1 MTFGCSVPVICL
13 VWQRSLRCRRIL
25 RSEMPDAPS
34 PNQAMLWTTRCLV
47 SAVGFLMSSHPGHVT
62 LDDSLLSA
70 AGATTEVLDAQ
81 CTSGMSQNAW
91 FGSQS
96 WKKQFLDSHVTAL
109 HLLDTLTIVSMFGVF
124 VCYLVVLELCSTSI
138 QPRSREFS
146 ARRSHISL
154 MR

>member
-1 MTFGCSVPVICL
+1 
-13 VWQRSLRCRRIL
+13 
-25 RSEMPDAPS
+25 MPDAPS
-34 PNQAMLWTTRCLV
+34 PNQAMLWTTRSLV

-96 WKKQFLDSHVTAL
+96 WKKQCLNSCVAAL
-109 HLLDTLTIVSMFGVF
+109 HLLDTLSTVSISGVF
-124 VCYLVVLELCSTSI
+124 VC
-138 QPRSREFS
+138 
-146 ARRSHISL
+146 
-154 MR
+154 